1 MTKLLSLLLA
11 GVIAALAACAS
22 STQQAAVQLPG
33 APATNG
39 LQTPPDLNERPVQ
52 TAVAAAR

>member
-11 GVIAALAACAS
+11 GVVLVLAGCAS
-22 STQQAAVQLPG
+22 STQQAAIQLPG